1 MANVRQDNVQIKL
14 EIDGSQ
20 SRTELDNLTRKAQV
34 LQDGLKGLKKGSEEY
49 VAQSAELSQVR
60 TRMGELQDEIGITGL
75 SYAQL
80 GTLSRQLGKEL
91 NNLVPA
97 TEAYVAKA
105 TELGKVQ
112 ARMDELRT
120 GIKEVAEAFRKS
132 ADEVIDFAKVR
143 NEVGLLNLTMEQLGS
158 LTSQLNGE
166 LKDLTPGTE
175 AFVAKA
181 AELQQAQERLDEV
194 RQQAKGIGEEVGVSG
209 NKFLDFIKK
218 AVGFAGIQLGV
229 EAVVDSLR
237 QLGTE
242 SINAAVKGS
251 DSISDMEKSLNVTT
265 AEAKALRDQLE
276 NINTRTSEENLE
288 GMAIAAGQLGIAKD
302 QAVAF
307 TESVD
312 QANVALGDEFTGGVE
327 EVTKS
332 LGGLQKLF
340 KETAN
345 VSPAEAITKIGSA
358 VNALGADGTATGPVI
373 ADFTARIGQLG
384 NLAPQITQTL
394 GLGAAFQ
401 ELGLSA
407 EISAGGLTNILLTAA
422 KGTADFG
429 KQLGMTTQE
438 FEDLIN
444 NDPNEVIIRL
454 AASLKGASETEIIT
468 TLDKL
473 GIKSQE
479 ATKVISLLA
488 EKSDFV
494 RQKQA
499 LASAEY
505 AKGTSLL
512 DEFAKKNTNAAAEVE
527 KAEKS
532 FTQYRQEL
540 GERLLPIY
548 LQVLHYTTMVVDV
561 FRALPGF
568 VSENRVAFGLLAL
581 AVSAYNA
588 EQIKTQALLLKD
600 IALRKLVALG
610 ILEMTVAEEE
620 GAVAT
625 YSLASAQEALDAALL
640 ANPIGIIIG
649 LLALFAF
656 GLKQLYDR
664 SETFRAAVDS
674 LTTML
679 RPLGSMLGS
688 LMAQVAPLAAQI
700 SKFFGSIS
708 GGKSILELFGYLMG
722 VSVVLP
728 LKLVITQVQL
738 AVDQFDV
745 FLNAGK
751 RVANFFG
758 ADFKV
763 DNGSFDRLTKNLKA
777 NGQSMLDTLNG
788 QDKQRTE
795 QEDTNFAE
803 RKQRYQKRVAEFL
816 QKHTE
821 AAREEARKEKEIA
834 TASDL
839 ESLKAREANIR
850 AALALVESGSAE
862 ELRLK
867 KLLVTTKRDI
877 DLLGEKKTAGDKK
890 VIVAEALRDLR
901 QLQDEYD
908 KNEEKR
914 AKERADVEKHIAD
927 LRAAQIPDETT
938 RKIAQLT
945 AAAERE
951 KAVVKG
957 TAEQINEQR
966 LLLDKKLAADI
977 LEVRREA
984 TLKAGLAELEVE
996 KMNSVLIKNQFDRKN
1011 AEIDIAAKEAK
1022 LKLLATDKD
1031 YAVKSGLIDSKAL
1044 ADHKANEDERVDY
1057 HQQVMDKIADMEEE
1071 TAQLTRVQKL
1081 RGEDVTKQDR
1091 KDAAAQ
1097 ELAEKVGAVNKKEQ
1111 AEQEGLVRQFEN
1123 GLITA
1128 EEFEQAQS
1136 ELFANSRAKRKELN
1150 DQFAE
1155 DEKSR
1160 WKSDFA
1166 EQMGYMN
1173 EKIQFASDLLKD
1185 FSDIELKKEE
1195 VNKKKR
1201 LASLE
1206 AEYKAGRISK
1216 EGYEAAKSEIET
1228 NYDAKTRQIKKEAAE
1243 KEKVA
1248 KIAQA
1253 VITTAVN
1260 VVEAFPNPALMAA
1273 AGVLGALQVG
1283 KIVATPIPE
1292 FEKGGFFGRAARSVK
1307 QYATGGRINAKA
1319 GVADVGQRHS
1329 GGGIRMVDGATGQH
1343 LGEWERG
1350 EAYMILSRDT
1360 YANNKHLVDE
1370 LIDTSLHR
1378 GGAAVRPREGYYE
1391 DGGTFGGSPA
1401 PSSTTAAGNG
1411 GQELVQAVNRVENA
1425 IKALPAWVRIHWDQE
1440 DDAMIEQR
1448 LGDRADDRAAGEV
1461 R

>member
-1 MANVRQDNVQIKL
+1 MGQVRQDNVQIKL

-20 SRTELDNLTRKAQV
+20 SKTELDNLTRKAQV
-34 LQDGLKGLKKGSEEY
+34 LQQGLKEMKRGTDEY
-49 VAQSAELSQVR
+49 IAAN
-60 TRMGELQDEIGITGL
+60 
-75 SYAQL
+75 
-80 GTLSRQLGKEL
+80 KEL
-91 NNLVPA
+91 RQVN
-97 TEAYVAKA
+97 
-105 TELGKVQ
+105 
-112 ARMDELRT
+112 ARIDELRNTLGLAGLST
-120 GIKEVAEAFRKS
+120 GQVEKLMK
-132 ADEVIDFAKVR
+132 
-143 NEVGLLNLTMEQLGS
+143 
-158 LTSQLNGE
+158 QLNRE
-166 LKDLTPGTE
+166 LKDLVPGT
-175 AFVAKA
+175 AAYIAKSE
-181 AELQQAQERLDEV
+181 ELVKVENHYKQVRADLDEV
-194 RQQAKGIGEEVGVSG
+194 RNSLG
-209 NKFLDFIKK
+209 NAGLGFSDFIKK
-218 AVGFAGIQLGV
+218 AVGFAGIQLGI
-229 EAVVDSLR
+229 EAVVGSLK

-242 SINAAVKGS
+242 SINAALKGS

-276 NINTRTSEENLE
+276 NIDTRTSQENLE
-288 GMAIAAGQLGIAKD
+288 GIAIAAGQLGIAKD

-307 TESVD
+307 TTSVD
-312 QANVALGDEFTGGVE
+312 QAVVALGDEFTGGVE
-327 EVTKS
+327 DVTKS

-340 KETAN
+340 KETADI
-345 VSPAEAITKIGSA
+345 PAADAITKIGSA

-373 ADFTARIGQLG
+373 ADFAARIGQLG

-454 AASLKGASETEIIT
+454 AASLKGASETQIVT

-488 EKSDFV
+488 DKSDFV
-494 RQKQA
+494 RAKQR
-499 LASAEY
+499 LANDEY
-505 AKGTSLL
+505 DKGTSLL

-527 KAEKS
+527 KAEKT
-532 FTQYRQEL
+532 FARYRQEL
-540 GERLLPIY
+540 GEQLLPVY
-548 LQVLHYTTMVVDV
+548 LRVLQYTTMVVDV
-561 FRALPGF
+561 LRALPGF

-581 AVSAYNA
+581 AIAAYNA
-588 EQIKTQALLLKD
+588 EQIGAQLNTIKSLALQ
-600 IALRKLVALG
+600 KLVALG
-610 ILEMTVAEEE
+610 VLTEVE
-620 GAVAT
+620 GK
-625 YSLASAQEALDAALL
+625 YSLVTATGALTAAQRGLDAAY
-640 ANPIGIIIG
+640 AASPIGFVLTLI
-649 LLALFAF
+649 AAFAF

-679 RPLGSMLGS
+679 RPLGTMLGN
-688 LMAQVAPLAAQI
+688 LVAQAGPLGALLG
-700 SKFFGSIS
+700 KFFSSLS

-728 LKLVITQVQL
+728 LKLLITQLQL
-738 AVDQFDV
+738 AADQFNV
-745 FLNAGK
+745 FMEVGK

-758 ADFKV
+758 ASFKL
-763 DNGSFDRLTKNLKA
+763 DPSWGFDGLSKNLKA
-777 NGQSMLDTLNG
+777 NGESMLTTLAG

-795 QEDTNFAE
+795 QEDAAFAE

-821 AAREEARKEKEIA
+821 AAKEEARKEKEIA

-927 LRAAQIPDETT
+927 LKTAFFTDETEK
-938 RKIAQLT
+938 RIAQLI
-945 AAAERE
+945 AAAEKE
-951 KAVVKG
+951 KATAKG
-957 TAEQINEQR
+957 TAEQIIEQR
-966 LLLDKKLAADI
+966 RLIEQKLALDVV
-977 LEVRREA
+977 EVRRA
-984 TLKAGLAELEVE
+984 AAVAAGLAELEAE
-996 KMNSVLIKNQFDRKN
+996 RMNSALIKNQFDRKN

-1031 YAVKSGLIDSKAL
+1031 YAIKAKLIDDKTL
-1044 ADHKANEDERVDY
+1044 ADHKANEQERVDY
-1057 HQQVMDKIADMEEE
+1057 HQQVLDKIAAMEEE
-1071 TAQLTRVQKL
+1071 TAQLTRGQKL
-1081 RGEDVTKQDR
+1081 KGQDVTKKDR

-1097 ELAEKVGAVNKKEQ
+1097 ELAEKIGNLNKEEQ
-1111 AEQEGLVRQFEN
+1111 AEQEVLARMLEDK
-1123 GLITA
+1123 LITA
-1128 EEFEQAQS
+1128 EEFEQAQTA
-1136 ELFANSRAKRKELN
+1136 LFANYRAKRKDIN

-1155 DEKSR
+1155 AERSQ
-1160 WKSDFA
+1160 WKADFEEA
-1166 EQMGYMN
+1166 VTGMS
-1173 EKIQFASDLLKD
+1173 EKIQLAAGLFKD
-1185 FSDIELKKEE
+1185 FSDIQLKREE
-1195 VNKKKR
+1195 SDKKKR

-1216 EGYEAAKSEIET
+1216 EGYEAAKSEIEA

-1248 KIAQA
+1248 NIAQA
-1253 VITTAVN
+1253 VIQTAVN
-1260 VVEAFPNPALMAA
+1260 VVKAFPNPIQMTAA
-1273 AGVLGALQVG
+1273 AALGAFQIG

-1292 FEKGGFFGRAARSVK
+1292 FEQGGVFGQAWRGVK
-1307 QYATGGRINAKA
+1307 QFARGGRINPRA

-1329 GGGIRMVDGATGQH
+1329 GGGIRMVDGATGEH

-1378 GGAAVRPREGYYE
+1378 GGAPVRRQEGYYE
-1391 DGGTFGGSPA
+1391 DGGTFGSSPA
-1401 PSSTTAAGNG
+1401 MSSTTAAGNG

-1440 DDAMIEQR
+1440 DTAAVEQ
-1448 LGDRADDRAAGEV
+1448 LLNERAADRAAGQV